1 MSGGQRVR
9 TAPATDDD
17 PASDLPLCSPT
28 TNPPRAQN
36 AATASHP
43 RFHFQLSTGALF
55 ICMGSLAPTY
65 GYPTTLLAF

>member
-9 TAPATDDD
+9 TAPAIDDD
-17 PASDLPLCSPT
+17 PASDRPLFKPT
-28 TNPPRAQN
+28 TNPPRAQK

-55 ICMGSLAPTY
+55 ICLGSLGPTY
-65 GYPTTLLAF
+65 GYPITLSAF